1 MSIKN
6 RNEKLDFL
14 HNIKKEVEIHSLLAE
29 TLPKLGFKDV
39 TISLYENGRHEIL
52 NDVQRDD
59 VAKEIIAWL
68 NAHIA

>member
-1 MSIKN
+1 MVHEMYES
-6 RNEKLDFL
+6 
-14 HNIKKEVEIHSLLAE
+14 
-29 TLPKLGFKDV
+29 LGFKDV

-59 VAKEIIAWL
+59 AAKEIIAWL